1 MAARTRTAPLES
13 AADLAR
19 SLAYAAEYAETIG
32 RTDPL
37 TVVFIPEGLSMG
49 GAETFDADR
58 VVASIGEL
66 AAIGVTWVSVALPGD
81 TRPAQ
86 LASMER
92 FATTVLSRIG
102 TA

>member
-1 MAARTRTAPLES
+1 
-13 AADLAR
+13 
-19 SLAYAAEYAETIG
+19 
-32 RTDPL
+32 
-37 TVVFIPEGLSMG
+37 VVFIPEGLSMG

-58 VVASIGEL
+58 VVASMEEL

-81 TRPAQ
+81 TRRQQ

-92 FATTVLSRIG
+92 FATTVLARTG